1 MWGGGVCWQFPG
13 ESPHQEQ
20 YPGHNHQS
28 PARWGRRPTLNPVHY
43 AAVSTMRL
51 AIVKERASLAVCE
64 IKTTALSR
72 KCGQHFDNRSAA
84 MRSTFQQVFLTFRPH
99 RRTFHMCD
107 VLGVDSKAQHS
118 HRQLI
123 CGWNVEYAVEAQE
136 EDCFCTSTSCYRL
149 SGWVIMST
157 SFMLIFSFN
166 WFLFGSWMNDGW
178 MNGDKRVKNSLYT
191 HLRLCGEM

>member
-20 YPGHNHQS
+20 FPGHNHQS

-43 AAVSTMRL
+43 AAVSPMRL

-72 KCGQHFDNRSAA
+72 KCGQHFDKRSAA

-118 HRQLI
+118 HRVWVFTHINLWVKCGICGRTSGGGLFLHIYELLQAFRLSHYVHFFHADFFFQLI
-123 CGWNVEYAVEAQE
+123 SFW
-136 EDCFCTSTSCYRL
+136 
-149 SGWVIMST
+149 IM
-157 SFMLIFSFN
+157 N
-166 WFLFGSWMNDGW
+166 EWWMDERW
-178 MNGDKRVKNSLYT
+178 
-191 HLRLCGEM
+191 